1 MAHRMRRHSI
11 LFLMLAS
18 VSLLTGQ
25 PVGRDTISLWQKI
38 EAERLPDMNL
48 PRSGHNVFYANG
60 ELTVVGGHT
69 SGLVMTSTA
78 EYFSNGEWH
87 VVPTVYPHDNGMAV
101 VMDNG
106 KKVLLCGGHERN
118 LGIGQSYEAEMY
130 NSTTHIFEG
139 FGSLDHKRAFAQGV
153 ELDSGRVLITGNH
166 CDNDAFEVFD
176 GQKFFHHVKEVAAWR
191 SSPYLLPVS
200 DDVIAFGA
208 VWRGRFEPCDTVDR
222 LNGEPFSVPL
232 LKNWMPFLYTQ
243 NNHAV
248 ESFIGDEALN
258 DYSYLVAAYNHD
270 GEVVFIHIKDTAFSL
285 LQTTVPV
292 PTMSDYG
299 SIKYDHPAIAD
310 PRAKRA
316 YLIGNDSTSRVYV
329 VAVDYD
335 KQPAPLTLYYMGP
348 LDGFG
353 DASPVL
359 TPDGDLLVA
368 GGIIG
373 DNFSPLASVWL
384 LHTGTPKVA
393 ATTETSRDLTWLWVL
408 GGLLFVVAIVL
419 VIRRFASLRGT
430 KQSREQVETTDS
442 GLDCFVVPPRIDE
455 DNEEP
460 AAQSDNATNELM
472 TRVTQLMETQ
482 HLYLNPE
489 LKITDV
495 ADALGVHRNAVS
507 ACINA
512 QGCTFSQLVNDYRLK
527 HAKQLLCQTSD
538 MKIST
543 VASESGFANESTF
556 FRAFKADTGMT
567 PKEWVAQQSVS

>member
-1 MAHRMRRHSI
+1 MRRHSL

-25 PVGRDTISLWQKI
+25 PVGGDTISLWQKL

-69 SGLVMTSTA
+69 SGFVMTPTS
-78 EYFSNGEWH
+78 EYFSNGAWH
-87 VVPTVYPHDNGMAV
+87 VVPTIYQHDNGMAV
-101 VMDNG
+101 VLDEG
-106 KKVLLCGGHERN
+106 RRVLLAGGHDKN

-130 NSTTHIFEG
+130 NSTTHTFEG
-139 FGSLDHKRAFAQGV
+139 FGSLDHKRALAQGV

-176 GQKFFHHVKEVAAWR
+176 GQKFFHHVKDVTAWR

-208 VWRGRFEPCDTVDR
+208 VWRGRFEPCDTVDC
-222 LNGEPFSVPL
+222 LNGEPFTVPL
-232 LKNWMPFLYTQ
+232 LKDWMPFLYTQ

-248 ESFIGDEALN
+248 ESFIGDETHG

-270 GEVVFIHIKDTAFSL
+270 GGVAFILIKDTVFSL

-292 PTMSDYG
+292 PTISDYG
-299 SIKYDHPAIAD
+299 CIKYDRPAIAD
-310 PRAKRA
+310 PKAKRA

-335 KQPAPLTLYYMGP
+335 KQPAPLTLYNIGP
-348 LDGFG
+348 LDDFG
-353 DASPVL
+353 DATPVL
-359 TPDGDLLVA
+359 TPDGDLVVA
-368 GGIIG
+368 GGITD
-373 DNFSPLASVWL
+373 DNFSPFASVWL
-384 LHTGTPKVA
+384 LHTGTR
-393 ATTETSRDLTWLWVL
+393 TTTAMMAETQPYRTWLWVL
-408 GGLLFVVAIVL
+408 CGMLLVGIAVVIV
-419 VIRRFASLRGT
+419 RRYVRLPHCDSPTEPSPQPNNAS
-430 KQSREQVETTDS
+430 D
-442 GLDCFVVPPRIDE
+442 
-455 DNEEP
+455 
-460 AAQSDNATNELM
+460 ELM
-472 TRVTQLMETQ
+472 TRITQLMETQ

>member
-69 SGLVMTSTA
+69 SGFVMTPTA

-87 VVPTVYPHDNGMAV
+87 IISTVYPHDNGMAV
-101 VMDNG
+101 VLDEG
-106 KKVLLCGGHERN
+106 RRVLLAGGHDKN
-118 LGIGQSYEAEMY
+118 LGIGQSYEAEIY
-130 NSTTHIFEG
+130 NSTTHTFEG
-139 FGSLDHKRAFAQGV
+139 FGSLDHKRALAQGV
-153 ELDSGRVLITGNH
+153 ELDSGQVLITGNH
-166 CDNDAFEVFD
+166 CDNDAFEVFN
-176 GQKFFHHVKEVAAWR
+176 GQKFFHHVKEVTAWR

-200 DDVIAFGA
+200 DDAIAFGA
-208 VWRGRFEPCDTVDR
+208 VWRGRFEPCDTVNC
-222 LNGEPFSVPL
+222 LNGEPFTVPL
-232 LKNWMPFLYTQ
+232 LKDWMPFLYTQ

-248 ESFIGDEALN
+248 ESFIGDETHG

-270 GEVVFIHIKDTAFSL
+270 GGVAFILIKDTVFSL

-299 SIKYDHPAIAD
+299 GIKYDRPAIAD
-310 PRAKRA
+310 PKAKRA

-384 LHTGTPKVA
+384 LHTGTPKTMA
-393 ATTETSRDLTWLWVL
+393 IITDTQPYRAWIWVL
-408 GGLLFVVAIVL
+408 CGVMLVGIAVVIV
-419 VIRRFASLRGT
+419 RRYVRLPHCDSPTEPSPQPNNAS
-430 KQSREQVETTDS
+430 D
-442 GLDCFVVPPRIDE
+442 
-455 DNEEP
+455 
-460 AAQSDNATNELM
+460 ELM
-472 TRVTQLMETQ
+472 TRITQLMETQ

-527 HAKQLLCQTSD
+527 HAKQLLCQPSD

-567 PKEWVAQQSVS
+567 PKEWVVQQQAVS

>member
-69 SGLVMTSTA
+69 SGFVMTSTA

-130 NSTTHIFEG
+130 NSTTQTFEG
-139 FGSLDHKRAFAQGV
+139 FGSLDHKRAFAQSV

-232 LKNWMPFLYTQ
+232 LKDWMPFLYTQ

-359 TPDGDLLVA
+359 TPDGDLVVA
-368 GGIIG
+368 GGITD

-384 LHTGTPKVA
+384 LHTGTPKTMA
-393 ATTETSRDLTWLWVL
+393 IITDTQPYRAWIWVL
-408 GGLLFVVAIVL
+408 CGVMLVVTVVAI
-419 VIRRFASLRGT
+419 IRRFASLRGGTT
-430 KQSREQVETTDS
+430 KQSMPQVETETG
-442 GLDCFVVPPRIDE
+442 GLDCHAPQCPTRNDVPDST
-455 DNEEP
+455 
-460 AAQSDNATNELM
+460 ANELM
-472 TRVTQLMETQ
+472 ARITELMETQ
-482 HLYLNPE
+482 RLYLNPE
-489 LKITDV
+489 LKVGDV

-543 VASESGFANESTF
+543 VASESGFASESSF

>member
-1 MAHRMRRHSI
+1 
-11 LFLMLAS
+11 MLAS

-25 PVGRDTISLWQKI
+25 PVGGDTISLWQKI

-69 SGLVMTSTA
+69 SGFVMTPTA
-78 EYFSNGEWH
+78 EYFSNGAWH
-87 VVPTVYPHDNGMAV
+87 VVPSVYQHDNGMAV
-101 VMDNG
+101 VLNG
-106 KKVLLCGGHERN
+106 GHRVLLAGGHEKN

-130 NSTTHIFEG
+130 NSTTHTFEG
-139 FGSLDHKRAFAQGV
+139 FGCLDHKRALAQGV

-176 GQKFFHHVKEVAAWR
+176 GQKFFHHVKDVTAWR

-208 VWRGRFEPCDTVDR
+208 VWRGRFEPCDTVDC
-222 LNGEPFSVPL
+222 LNGKPFTVPL
-232 LKNWMPFLYTQ
+232 LKDWMPFLYTQ

-299 SIKYDHPAIAD
+299 GIKYDRPAIAD
-310 PRAKRA
+310 PKAKRA
-316 YLIGNDSTSRVYV
+316 YLIGQDSTSRVYV

-335 KQPAPLTLYYMGP
+335 KQPAPLTLYNIGP
-348 LDGFG
+348 LDDFG
-353 DASPVL
+353 DATPVL
-359 TPDGDLLVA
+359 TPDGDLVVT
-368 GGIIG
+368 GGIDD
-373 DNFSPLASVWL
+373 DNFAPLASVWL
-384 LHTGTPKVA
+384 LHTGTPKAA
-393 ATTETSRDLTWLWVL
+393 ATTETQPNWTWLWVL
-408 GGLLFVVAIVL
+408 CGLLGVVAVT
-419 VIRRFASLRGT
+419 VVYQRRFASLRAQRSNPEN
-430 KQSREQVETTDS
+430 KAS
-442 GLDCFVVPPRIDE
+442 GLDCFVVPPRNDE
-455 DNEEP
+455 TDHT
-460 AAQSDNATNELM
+460 ANELM
-472 TRVTQLMETQ
+472 TRITQLMETQ
-482 HLYLNPE
+482 RLYLNPD
-489 LKITDV
+489 LKLYDI
-495 ADALGVHRNAVS
+495 ADALGTNRNAIS

-512 QGCTFSQLVNDYRLK
+512 QGSTFNQLVNDYRLQ
-527 HAKQLLCQTSD
+527 HAKKLLCEASD

-543 VASESGFANESTF
+543 VGLESGFANERTF
-556 FRAFKADTGMT
+556 FRVFKEATGMT
-567 PKEWVAQQSVS
+567 PKEWTAQQQVASRP